1 MAVHQYGDALIEITV
16 LSDREPDGW
25 MAEVWDLT
33 PQTGG
38 ELMHYY
44 QPPTG
49 DLSIDLLGNRVP
61 VDLVMWSITLVRD
74 ELAGYR

>member
-1 MAVHQYGDALIEITV
+1 MDYPRHWPTCPIHA
-16 LSDREPDGW
+16 P
-25 MAEVWDLT
+25 AEVWDLT